1 MSEKTKEEE
10 LKQKLFDFFDK
21 KLTDL
26 TTKFQNDIDS
36 IEKFKYEC
44 FEDVIKKLEEIE
56 EEHKKEEG
64 QEKQELEKE
73 KHEETKHE
81 KVSAKKK
88 IEKVDPLA
96 RPKTPMPTTKKKGKE
111 DKGHDT
117 SEVHKKDAKG
127 KTGGAHPPAGG
138 KGSKKADTSKK
149 PTTAKADPKA
159 KTGTKKGAPNA
170 KKAGAGGAKGGK
182 KDAKK
187 GGDKEKKEEEKK
199 EEEPVVEEK
208 KPIILSPKYIYTLS
222 EELKNNSG
230 LSCLYFVLKGKYLDK
245 KNTLHITTYS
255 PLLYKNMGSMKYLL
269 DDKKK
274 EVQAKADEIEKFLNN
289 YGDLNTFLTK

>member
-1 MSEKTKEEE
+1 MAEKTKEEE
-10 LKQKLFDFFDK
+10 LKQKLLDFFDK

-26 TTKFQNDIDS
+26 TTKFQNDIDA
-36 IEKFKYEC
+36 IEKMKYEC
-44 FEDVIKKLEEIE
+44 LDEIIKKLEEIE

-64 QEKQELEKE
+64 QENEKQEKE
-73 KHEETKHE
+73 KPEKKAEEQKHE
-81 KVSAKKK
+81 KVPAKKK
-88 IEKVDPLA
+88 IDPTA
-96 RPKTPMPTTKKKGKE
+96 RPKTPLASTKRKGKE

-117 SEVHKKDAKG
+117 SEIHKKDAKG
-127 KTGGAHPPAGG
+127 KTGGTHPPAGG
-138 KGSKKADTSKK
+138 KTPVSKKTDKK
-149 PTTAKADPKA
+149 TTTAKADPRA
-159 KTGTKKGAPNA
+159 KTATKKGAANA

-187 GGDKEKKEEEKK
+187 GDKEKKEEEKK
-199 EEEPVVEEK
+199 EEEPEVEEK
-208 KPIILSPKYIYTLS
+208 KPILLNPKFIYTLS
-222 EELKNNSG
+222 DELKNNPG

-289 YGDLNTFLTK
+289 YGDLNTY